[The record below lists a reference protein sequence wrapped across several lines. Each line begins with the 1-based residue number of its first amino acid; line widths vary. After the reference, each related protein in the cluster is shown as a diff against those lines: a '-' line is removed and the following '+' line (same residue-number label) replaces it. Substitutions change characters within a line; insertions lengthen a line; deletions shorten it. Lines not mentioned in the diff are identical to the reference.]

1 MGRIKRVDQTKRI
14 KIHDTGYRAPDTVFA
29 SNYEIRRGSRRRDLY
44 RYEIWKELIYLIYF
58 FFVLRMYCGNLFC
71 LSSHCE
77 KLLKKG

>member
-58 FFVLRMYCGNLFC
+58 FLFC
-71 LSSHCE
+71 VCIVVIYSVYRVTVKNC
-77 KLLKKG
+77 